1 MCGFQMQKILTWG
14 GGLQCKGA
22 NFPPLWFHDEN
33 QLLRFQHR
41 PLAPPPPPSL
51 PFQADI
57 PTPVIQF

>member
-1 MCGFQMQKILTWG
+1 MQKFLTWG

-22 NFPPLWFHDEN
+22 NFPPLWCHDEN
-33 QLLRFQHR
+33 QLLHFLQA
-41 PLAPPPPPSL
+41 PLPPPSL